1 VNESASAISRVR
13 ASAVTRTM
21 LAEAVSGRPMASGE
35 VAGRTDRSGFDWW
48 LPVVVVCSILLC
60 LPFLRTFF
68 ALDDEGVLLYGADR
82 MLQGKSLYGDFFEFL
97 PPGGFVITALWFS
110 LTGVSVLS
118 ARALAILVIAGI
130 AGFTYLT
137 CRRASRNAPLSAV
150 LTVGWV
156 VMSQGLWTQ
165 VNHHWL
171 TTLFS
176 ITAAWAAFVSIE
188 QANRGLRWPLMA
200 GVAAGMA
207 AMITPTCGALAML
220 ATMAAFVWV
229 QRRKRVALSVFV
241 LGGLVIPVCLI
252 GYLVWRHVFVA
263 AFDDVILFTARR
275 YAPIQVLPFGD
286 RANAQDYPLMM
297 LFPISGV
304 LWFLVCARDW
314 RACLSDRLLWLA
326 AALGLAGFVGSFPRA
341 DVAHIAFNA
350 PLALP
355 LLALGVSRLAAQ
367 WRPWMRHVVAAFA
380 IMFCLPSALVFASM
394 TEQTMRGTFV
404 PTPRGNVAL
413 FATPGASEIIA
424 RIAALPAGDKYFFYP
439 FMPTMPFLTVRE
451 DVSIY
456 DVFTPGYTLPS
467 QYREA
472 CIAVLRHADWVVV
485 DTRWTDPTYL
495 QMVFPAMRDARPH
508 ETAAFE
514 EVLDSA
520 FALVARE
527 GTFELRHRRDRI
539 SETAC
544 VEVTRSAR
552 PLF

>member
-1 VNESASAISRVR
+1 MIESASAISRVR

-21 LAEAVSGRPMASGE
+21 LAEAALGRPTASGV
-35 VAGRTDRSGFDWW
+35 VAPRTERSGVDWW
-48 LPVVVVCSILLC
+48 LPIVVACSILLC
-60 LPFLRTFF
+60 LPYLRAFF

-97 PPGGFVITALWFS
+97 PPGGFVVTALWFS

-130 AGFTYLT
+130 AGFTYLS

-150 LTVGWV
+150 LTLGWV

-165 VNHHWL
+165 VSHHWL

-176 ITAAWAAFVSIE
+176 ITAAWAAFVSLE
-188 QANRGLRWPLMA
+188 QAQRGLRWPLMA

-207 AMITPTCGALAML
+207 AMITPTCGALGML
-220 ATMAAFVWV
+220 AAMAAFVGAE
-229 QRRKRVALSVFV
+229 RRKRVELSVFV

-252 GYLVWRHVFVA
+252 GYLVWRHVFEA
-263 AFDDVILFTARR
+263 ALDDVILFTARR
-275 YAPIQVLPFGD
+275 YAPIQVLPFGS

-297 LFPISGV
+297 LFPIAGV
-304 LWFLVCARDW
+304 LLFLVCARDW

-326 AALGLAGFVGSFPRA
+326 AALGLAGFIGSFPRA
-341 DVAHIAFNA
+341 DVAHIAFNV

-355 LLALGVSRLAAQ
+355 LFALCVSRIATQ
-367 WRPWMRHVVAAFA
+367 WRPWMRHAVAAFA
-380 IMFCLPSALVFASM
+380 IMFCLPSALAFASM
-394 TEQTMRGTFV
+394 TEQTMRGEFV
-404 PTPRGNVAL
+404 TTPRGNVAL
-413 FATPGASEIIA
+413 FATPGAPEIIA

-439 FMPTMPFLTVRE
+439 FMPALPFLTERE

-467 QYREA
+467 QYRDA
-472 CIAVLRHADWVVV
+472 CIAVLGRADWVVV
-485 DTRWTDPTYL
+485 DTRWTDPDYL
-495 QMVFPAMRDARPH
+495 KMVFPAMHDARPH
-508 ETAAFE
+508 ETVAFE
-514 EVLDSA
+514 EALDRA

-527 GTFELRHRRDRI
+527 GTFELRQRRDDVNE
-539 SETAC
+539 SAC
-544 VEVTRSAR
+544 VDVTK
-552 PLF
+552 

>member
-1 VNESASAISRVR
+1 
-13 ASAVTRTM
+13 M
-21 LAEAVSGRPMASGE
+21 LEAVAARPIAPAE
-35 VAGRTDRSGFDWW
+35 QVAPCTERAGIDCW
-48 LPVVVVCSILLC
+48 LLVVVLCSILLC
-60 LPFLRTFF
+60 LPYLRTFF

-97 PPGGFVITALWFS
+97 PPGGFVVTALWFS
-110 LTGVSVLS
+110 LAGVSVLS

-150 LTVGWV
+150 LTLGWV

-165 VNHHWL
+165 VSHHWL

-176 ITAAWAAFVSIE
+176 IMAAWAAFISIE
-188 QANRGLRWPLMA
+188 QARRGLKWPLMA

-220 ATMAAFVWV
+220 AAMAAFVGV
-229 QRRKRVALSVFV
+229 KRHKRVDLSVFV

-252 GYLVWRHVFVA
+252 GYLLWRHVFAA

-286 RANAQDYPLMM
+286 RANAQNYPLMT
-297 LFPISGV
+297 LFPIAAV
-304 LWFLVCARDW
+304 LLFLVWARDW
-314 RACLSDRLLWLA
+314 RTCLSDRLLWLA
-326 AALGLAGFVGSFPRA
+326 AALGLAGFIGSFPRA
-341 DVAHIAFNA
+341 DVAHIAFNV

-355 LLALGVSRLAAQ
+355 LFALCVCRLAAQ
-367 WRPWMRHVVAAFA
+367 WRPWMRHVVAACA
-380 IMFCLPSALVFASM
+380 IVFCLPSVLAFASM
-394 TEQTMRGTFV
+394 TQQTMEGDFV
-404 PTPRGNVAL
+404 ATPRGNVAL
-413 FATPGASEIIA
+413 FATPGAPAMIA
-424 RIAALPAGDKYFFYP
+424 RVAALPADDKYFFYP
-439 FMPTMPFLTVRE
+439 FMPTMPFLTERE
-451 DVSIY
+451 DVSRF

-485 DTRWTDPTYL
+485 DTRWTDPNYWK
-495 QMVFPAMRDARPH
+495 MVFPAMRDARPH

-527 GTFELRHRRDRI
+527 GTFELRHRRDGS
-539 SETAC
+539 SESAC
-544 VEVTRSAR
+544 ADVAK
-552 PLF
+552 

>member
-1 VNESASAISRVR
+1 MIESASAISRVR
-13 ASAVTRTM
+13 TSAVTRTM
-21 LAEAVSGRPMASGE
+21 LAEAVSGRSTVSGE
-35 VAGRTDRSGFDWW
+35 PVAERAGVDWW
-48 LPVVVVCSILLC
+48 LPVVVACSILLC
-60 LPFLRTFF
+60 LPYLRTFF

-97 PPGGFVITALWFS
+97 PPGGFVITALWFG

-118 ARALAILVIAGI
+118 ARSLAILVIAGI

-150 LTVGWV
+150 LTLGWV

-165 VNHHWL
+165 VSHHWL

-176 ITAAWAAFVSIE
+176 TAAAWAAFVSIE
-188 QANRGLRWPLMA
+188 QARRGLRWPLMA

-220 ATMAAFVWV
+220 AAAAAFVGV
-229 QRRKRVALSVFV
+229 DRRKRAELSVFV

-252 GYLVWRHVFVA
+252 GYLVWRHVFGA

-286 RANAQDYPLMM
+286 RANAQNYPLMT
-297 LFPISGV
+297 LFPIAGV
-304 LWFLVCARDW
+304 LLFLVCARDW
-314 RACLSDRLLWLA
+314 RRCLSDRLLWLA
-326 AALGLAGFVGSFPRA
+326 VALGLAGFVGSFPRA
-341 DVAHIAFNA
+341 DVAHIAFNV

-355 LLALGVSRLAAQ
+355 LFALCVCRLGAQ
-367 WRPWMRHVVAAFA
+367 WRPWMRHVVAACA
-380 IMFCLPSALVFASM
+380 IVFCLPSVLAFASM
-394 TEQTMRGTFV
+394 TQQTMRGDFV
-404 PTPRGNVAL
+404 ATPRGNVAL
-413 FATPGASEIIA
+413 FATPGAPEMIA
-424 RIAALPAGDKYFFYP
+424 RIAALPAGDRYFFYP

-451 DVSIY
+451 DVSRF

-485 DTRWTDPTYL
+485 DTRWTDPNYWK
-495 QMVFPAMRDARPH
+495 MVFPAMRDARPH

-514 EVLDSA
+514 EALDSA
-520 FALVARE
+520 FALMARE
-527 GTFELRHRRDRI
+527 GTFELRHRRDGI
-539 SETAC
+539 SESAC
-544 VEVTRSAR
+544 ADVAK
-552 PLF
+552 